1 MKRIAQNLTFQ
12 VLVAV
17 AIGIT
22 LGVVAPDFA
31 KSLKP
36 IGDTFINR

>member
-1 MKRIAQNLTFQ
+1 MTKAARIYRALYFQ

-22 LGVVAPDFA
+22 VGYIWLNSVPH
-31 KSLKP
+31 
-36 IGDTFINR
+36 